1 MMMKHSL
8 LLALLL
14 PAASAVAGQCED
26 NFAKK
31 GNALTGTTYTTS
43 VSLANVSI
51 DSVIGQMRGV
61 ASRRN
66 MDILSEDARGGTM
79 LMEERENALRKPIP
93 MTIAARDEGGTTH
106 VQMLMKTGRGALGSA
121 EGIKKE
127 MCDMLA
133 QIKPGKAGAS
143 LASSARKNPVQ
154 AQAVDISSRMLADQ
168 IKRQAED
175 SKAAVSSRNQGKLY
189 RLTGRVESIDKDGG
203 KYNVSLDNGAR
214 SSSISSDYLLQPG
227 IICKM
232 AADQT
237 AYALSL
243 HEGEKV
249 TLTGMFSEYDS
260 TGPSFWLKDCRGN

>member
-1 MMMKHSL
+1 MMKHSL
-8 LLALLL
+8 FLALLL
-14 PAASAVAGQCED
+14 PAASAMAGQCED

-31 GNALTGTTYTTS
+31 GNPLTGTTYTAS
-43 VSLANVSI
+43 VSLANVSV

-61 ASRRN
+61 AIKRN
-66 MDILSEDARGGTM
+66 MDILSEDARGGT
-79 LMEERENALRKPIP
+79 LLIEERESALHKPIA
-93 MTIAARDEGGTTH
+93 MTIAARNEGGTAQ
-106 VQMLMKTGRGALGSA
+106 VQMVMKTGRGALGSA

-133 QIKPGKAGAS
+133 QIKSGKAGAG
-143 LASSARKNPVQ
+143 LASSARKSPAQ
-154 AQAVDISSRMLADQ
+154 AQAVEISSRMLADQ

-175 SKAAVSSRNQGKLY
+175 SKAAVSARNQGKLY
-189 RLTGRVESIDKDGG
+189 RLTGRVESIDSNGG

-214 SSSISSDYLLQPG
+214 SSSISSDYLFQPG